1 MRINDPKK
9 RKTLLSIG
17 KEPPRAVREL
27 LTIRGDSRNIKEDF
41 DAFSSSDKALK
52 LMKKKGAA
60 LFISSMPDSSVT
72 VGRMFDG
79 ELLELV
85 KFRVRSALSSQ
96 DFPTLPP
103 ELYVKY
109 FLVVQNIENKRV
121 ENMLVDLLHQPS
133 SKVNIDA
140 MKYAWIVNQTGKIIT
155 IKFARV
161 LNDSSVEDIG
171 PLLELET
178 EKEFYCG
185 DDLHTRAFSCA
196 RPKARKNVSSNVF
209 KDKVGR
215 IFVDKQDL
223 KDINLKKSRA
233 YRSG

>member
-1 MRINDPKK
+1 MRINDPRS

-17 KEPPRAVREL
+17 KETPKALREL
-27 LTIRGDSRNIKEDF
+27 LTIRGDSIAIKEEF
-41 DAFSSSDKALK
+41 DAFSSPDKALR
-52 LMKKKGAA
+52 LMKKKRAV
-60 LFISSMPDSSVT
+60 LFISSTPDSSIT

-85 KFRVRSALSSQ
+85 RFRIRNALSSQ

-109 FLVVQNIENKRV
+109 FLVIQNIENKRV
-121 ENMLVDLLHQPS
+121 ENMLIDMLHQPS
-133 SKVNIDA
+133 SKVNVDA
-140 MKYAWIVNQTGKIIT
+140 VRYAWVVNQTGQAIT
-155 IKFARV
+155 LKFVRV
-161 LNDSSVEDIG
+161 LNDLSVEDIG
-171 PLLELET
+171 PFFELEI

-185 DDLHTRAFSCA
+185 DDLYGRAFACVKPRA
-196 RPKARKNVSSNVF
+196 QKNVTSNAF
-209 KDKVGR
+209 KDRVGR
-215 IFVDKQDL
+215 VYVDKQDL